1 METKAQVVVSM
12 IEADVI
18 AKVGQIGLRA
28 EEAAIANVT
37 AVQVENEMVKNIVN
51 TVTVAQERE
60 RVVGKS
66 RDAPIEIKPALH
78 ASRWGLLLQPEEML
92 CMVVKADIE
101 VITKVA
107 AVVKTGQT
115 VVEEDEGNV
124 KGGYDQMIAKAE
136 DERGEAKKE
145 EVQGY
150 RVIARSDLDDKR

>member
-1 METKAQVVVSM
+1 MEKKAQAVVSM

-37 AVQVENEMVKNIVN
+37 AVQVENEIVKNIVN
-51 TVTVAQERE
+51 TVTVAQELE

-66 RDAPIEIKPALH
+66 VIRDAPIETKAALH
-78 ASRWGLLLQPEEML
+78 ASRWGLLLQLEEM
-92 CMVVKADIE
+92 CMVAKADIE
-101 VITKVA
+101 VIAKVA

-115 VVEEDEGNV
+115 VVGEDEGNV
-124 KGGYDQMIAKAE
+124 KGGYDRRIAKAE

-145 EVQGY
+145 EGY

>member
-1 METKAQVVVSM
+1 M
-12 IEADVI
+12 IVADVI

-37 AVQVENEMVKNIVN
+37 AVQVENEIAKNIVN
-51 TVTVAQERE
+51 TVTVAQELE
-60 RVVGKS
+60 RVVGKSVS
-66 RDAPIEIKPALH
+66 RDAPIEIKAALH
-78 ASRWGLLLQPEEML
+78 ASRWGLLLQLEEML
-92 CMVVKADIE
+92 SMVVKADIE
-101 VITKVA
+101 VIAKVA

-115 VVEEDEGNV
+115 VVGEDEGNV

-150 RVIARSDLDDKR
+150 RVIVRSDLDDKR